1 MGRDYNKNRLICA
14 EYWPFF
20 SKRYIC
26 FCTVRVEN
34 KLMCGDVVF
43 YNTSLF
49 VMMCCVCGMRWCR
62 WVMVLRSS
70 PFFLRQSTLFLS
82 TSNTFLLLINKLF
95 LLSNTTFFCLNQ
107 ICFCQDF
114 FVTSPQF

>member
-1 MGRDYNKNRLICA
+1 MGRDHNKNRLICA

-20 SKRYIC
+20 SRRYIH
-26 FCTVRVEN
+26 FCSVRVEN
-34 KLMCGDVVF
+34 KLAGGDVVF

-49 VMMCCVCGMRWCR
+49 VIMCCVCGMRWCR
-62 WVMVLRSS
+62 WMMVLGRVL
-70 PFFLRQSTLFLS
+70 FFLRHSTLFLS
-82 TSNTFLLLINKLF
+82 TSNTFLLIINTLF

-114 FVTSPQF
+114 FVILPQF